1 VNDGAGVVDIL
12 VADESAAS
20 LLSSD
25 VQRWLPGVRLLHA
38 DTEESAWALLQAH
51 EPAAALI
58 DLDLP
63 GRGGPALA
71 ERMRADDRLRHVPIV
86 FATPEKHLPRP
97 AERVAGASVVD
108 YVARPLDPN
117 VLAGKL
123 AVFVDLHR
131 QRLRLQEH
139 IAEVQ
144 RLRKLNEMMTAML
157 THDLRTPLMAI
168 SLSAEIVHRR
178 GTEDA
183 VQKAGQRIKASSS
196 RIARLADHLLNF
208 ARVRSGMV
216 RIAPRPADLGSACAA
231 AVADIVEVH
240 PGVRIDV
247 QPEGD
252 LKGVFDED
260 CMTQVFANLIGYM
273 VEHLDAGAP
282 VRLRLGGDR
291 ADRFSVE
298 IASSGVFSDEVQG
311 QIFEPVR
318 GRSLN
323 QSAPDPEPSGLGSGL
338 YLVDRFISAHGG
350 SIVGR
355 SNEAEGTVFEFLLPR
370 STPADA

>member
-1 VNDGAGVVDIL
+1 VNDGAAVVNLL
-12 VADESAAS
+12 VADASAVS

-38 DTEESAWALLQAH
+38 ATDAEAWHLLQQH
-51 EPAAALI
+51 EVAAALI
-58 DLDLP
+58 DLDLA
-63 GRGGPALA
+63 GAGGAALA
-71 ERMRADDRLRHVPIV
+71 GRMRAHEGLRHVPIV
-86 FATPEKHLPRP
+86 FALPDAQGLPQNLRGP
-97 AERVAGASVVD
+97 GASVVD
-108 YVARPLDPN
+108 HVSRPLDAHAI
-117 VLAGKL
+117 AGKL

-131 QRLRLQEH
+131 QRLHLQEH

-183 VQKAGQRIKASSS
+183 VQKAGLRIKASSS

-208 ARVRSGMV
+208 ARVRSSGLV
-216 RIAPRPADLGSACAA
+216 RVAPRPADLGVVCAA
-231 AVADIVEVH
+231 AIADIVAVH
-240 PGVRIDV
+240 PGVKV
-247 QPEGD
+247 ELVNEGD
-252 LKGVFDED
+252 LNGVFDED

-273 VEHLDAGAP
+273 AQHLDIGQP
-282 VRLRLGGDR
+282 IRLRLGGDR

-298 IASSGVFSDEVQG
+298 ITSLGVFSDDLQS

-318 GRSLN
+318 GSALN
-323 QSAPDPEPSGLGSGL
+323 ESGPSGLGSGL

-355 SNEAEGTVFEFLLPR
+355 SSEREGTVFEFLLPR
-370 STPADA
+370 STPDQI